1 MFVMLPY
8 ADDNPR
14 KHFPFATILLICI
27 NAFVFFQLRLQGNYQ
42 DVVEQFGFTPA
53 HFSWL
58 TIVTS
63 MFLHGNFFHL
73 LFNMWFL
80 WIFGDNLEDVLRP
93 PLFIVFYLLAGV
105 FAALMYSFFT
115 SGALAEF
122 PCIGASGAISAVMG
136 AYIVLF
142 YRARI
147 KMLIIFLFW
156 YRFVKINVFVYVGLW
171 FIVQFLFIISQ
182 IETGIAYTAHIGGFV
197 FGLIAGHFLNEY
209 FPGCY
214 SALPQ
219 KPQPT
224 YKLKL

>member
-1 MFVMLPY
+1 MFVILPY
-8 ADDNPR
+8 GDDTPR
-14 KHFPFATILLICI
+14 RHFPLGTFLLICI
-27 NAFVFFQLRLQGNYQ
+27 NTFIFFRFGLQGDYP
-42 DVVEQFGFTPA
+42 DIVTRFGFTPA

-63 MFLHGNFFHL
+63 MFLHGSFFHL

-80 WIFGDNLEDVLRP
+80 WIFGDNLEDILRL
-93 PLFIVFYLLAGV
+93 PLFAAFYLLAGV
-105 FAALMYSFFT
+105 FAALMHSFFS
-115 SGALAEF
+115 SGALAEL

-156 YRFVKINVFVYVGLW
+156 YRFVKVNVFVYVGLW
-171 FIVQFLFIISQ
+171 FIVQFLFIVSQ
-182 IETGIAYTAHIGGFV
+182 AVTEVAYAAHIGGFV
-197 FGLIAGHFLNEY
+197 FGLISGHFLGEY
-209 FPGCY
+209 LPDQY
-214 SALPQ
+214 AASPQ
-219 KPQPT
+219 KPQAK